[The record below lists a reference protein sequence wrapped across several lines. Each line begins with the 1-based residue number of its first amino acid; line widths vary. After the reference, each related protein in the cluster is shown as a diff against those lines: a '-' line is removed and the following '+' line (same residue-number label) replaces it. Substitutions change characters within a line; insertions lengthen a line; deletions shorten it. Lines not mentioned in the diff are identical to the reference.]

1 LREQTGR
8 ANLIGDSGAAMI
20 DWIVGILMMIGG
32 FIADWIIAPDNPNF
46 ELVQAAIGTIVL
58 AAFIALIAFSPKI
71 WRR

>member
-1 LREQTGR
+1 
-8 ANLIGDSGAAMI
+8 MI
-20 DWIVGILMMIGG
+20 DWIVGILMIIGG

-58 AAFIALIAFSPKI
+58 AAFIALVAFSPRI